1 MRELAPLMESE
12 SLWIDIV
19 AGKSK
24 GTKESVATNHVWG
37 WFRNG
42 ERRPNSSRHVAIWQA
57 ASGSCEFSVN
67 TLRVNAIRV

>member
-19 AGKSK
+19 AGKPK

-37 WFRNG
+37 WFRIG
-42 ERRPNSSRHVAIWQA
+42 ERRTNGPHRTPVQWACPDCVVPEN
-57 ASGSCEFSVN
+57 
-67 TLRVNAIRV
+67 